1 MEVILLEKVRNLGN
15 LGAKVN
21 VKPGFARNFLL
32 PTRKAISA
40 TEANLVKFEASRA
53 EHEKH
58 ANEILVQAQAK
69 AEKIIILASVTIPA
83 KIAEEGKLY
92 GSVGIADIAE
102 AIHKAGVPVEKSE
115 IKMPTGPIRH
125 IGEYEIHLY
134 FHSDVSSVIKVNVVP
149 ESE

>member
-1 MEVILLEKVRNLGN
+1 MEVILLEKVRNVGN

-21 VKPGFARNFLL
+21 VKPGFARNYLL

-40 TEANLVKFEASRA
+40 TEANLAKFEASRA

-58 ANEILVQAQAK
+58 ANEILAQAQAK
-69 AEKIIILASVTIPA
+69 AEKIIRLASVTIPA

-115 IKMPTGPIRH
+115 IKLPAGPIRH